1 MSGRGSSVASLFVGL
16 AVAAIACGN
25 GGAPAEGERSDFD
38 AGVDTLPL
46 SVPAP
51 EVRDGLLIV
60 SPERVRE
67 WQDAGEDFALVDAR
81 DAVQYEREHIPG
93 AINVPYVE
101 IRAGGLL
108 PPRDQRIVVYCSSET
123 CPISQYAY
131 EALDKLGYQ
140 EVYDMRAGLQGWKDA
155 GLPTVFGAD
164 SATSSR

>member
-1 MSGRGSSVASLFVGL
+1 MMGRGSFVESLFVCL
-16 AVAAIACGN
+16 TVAAIACGN
-25 GGAPAEGERSDFD
+25 AEAPAESGRSDAD

-81 DAVQYEREHIPG
+81 DAVQYAREHIPG

-131 EALDKLGYQ
+131 EALDQLGY
-140 EVYDMRAGLQGWKDA
+140 EEIYDMRAGLQGWKDA
-155 GLPTVFGAD
+155 GLPTEFGAD
-164 SATSSR
+164 SAASSR

>member
-1 MSGRGSSVASLFVGL
+1 VSVPAARSKLLVSLIL
-16 AVAAIACGN
+16 LIAACG
-25 GGAPAEGERSDFD
+25 GGEDSASDAAGA

-51 EVRDGLLIV
+51 EVQDGLLIV
-60 SPERVRE
+60 SPERVWA

-81 DAVQYEREHIPG
+81 DAVQYGREHIPG
-93 AINVPYVE
+93 AINIPYVE

-131 EALDKLGYQ
+131 EALDRLGY
-140 EVYDMRAGLQGWKDA
+140 EEIYDMRAGLQGWKEA
-155 GLPTVFGAD
+155 GLPTVFGTD
-164 SATSSR
+164 STAGSR

>member
-1 MSGRGSSVASLFVGL
+1 MTGRGSAVASFLVCL
-16 AVAAIACGN
+16 AVHSIACGS
-25 GGAPAEGERSDFD
+25 APAEGERTESD
-38 AGVDTLPL
+38 AVDTLPL

-51 EVRDGLLIV
+51 EVQDGLLIV
-60 SPERVRE
+60 SPERVWE

-81 DAVQYEREHIPG
+81 DAVQYAREHIPG

-101 IRAGGLL
+101 IRAGALL

-131 EALDKLGYQ
+131 EALDQLGY
-140 EVYDMRAGLQGWKDA
+140 EEIYDMRAGLQGWKDA

>member
-1 MSGRGSSVASLFVGL
+1 MTGRAPSFASFFVCL
-16 AVAAIACGN
+16 AVVSIACG
-25 GGAPAEGERSDFD
+25 GTEAPAEGGRSE
-38 AGVDTLPL
+38 AEVGADTLPL

-51 EVRDGLLIV
+51 EVQDGLLIV

-81 DAVQYEREHIPG
+81 DGVQYAREHIPG

-131 EALDKLGYQ
+131 EALDQLGY
-140 EVYDMRAGLQGWKDA
+140 EEIYDMRAGLQGWKDA

-164 SATSSR
+164 SSASSR

>member
-1 MSGRGSSVASLFVGL
+1 VRASPSIFVACVSMLC
-16 AVAAIACGN
+16 AACGN
-25 GGAPAEGERSDFD
+25 GEDSAARAGSA

-51 EVRDGLLIV
+51 EVQDGLLIV
-60 SPERVRE
+60 SPERVWA

-81 DAVQYEREHIPG
+81 DAVQYAREHIPG
-93 AINVPYVE
+93 AINIPYVE

-131 EALDKLGYQ
+131 EALDRLGY
-140 EVYDMRAGLQGWKDA
+140 EEIYDMRAGLQGWKEA
-155 GLPTVFGAD
+155 GLPTVFGTD
-164 SATSSR
+164 STAVTR